1 MFIFKTNLYMKRIVL
16 ISISFLFVL
25 GTAWAQRTVSGIVT
39 SDDGSG
45 GIPGV
50 NVILKGTATGT
61 TTDLDGNYRL
71 SVPEEGGTLEFSFIG
86 LSSQEVVIG
95 ARAVIDITMMED
107 VETLS
112 EVVVTGLGVVKEKKA
127 LGYGVSSISS
137 DALVAR
143 QESDVARLLRG
154 KATGVDIASTS
165 GLAGSGTNIIIR
177 GYSSIT
183 GSNQPL
189 FVVDGIPFNTETNTG
204 GQGFGSGSATASS
217 RFLDLDPNS
226 IAEISILK
234 GLSATVLYGE
244 QGRNGVVL
252 VTTKNGKAG
261 AGASKKME
269 VSVTQGIFQSEVAN
283 VPDYQNTYGNGFNAG
298 FDWYFSNWGAAFD
311 DTNPGSYGSNFKG
324 LTPDGKGVYITH
336 PYDQDQYRN
345 DFDGVYDDVQDYLY
359 KPFNNVEDFFQKG
372 LSSNTSV
379 SIQKSLSANSS
390 VSATYSYLTEE
401 GFTPQLDDMVMSPG
415 RTERRTNYIDKHN
428 FGIGYRTE
436 LENGLSLKSSFNY
449 VNTDRRTPIT
459 APAFGGDGNGLFA
472 AIMFTPRSMDLMG
485 LPFQS
490 PIDNRNVYYRR
501 GGPIQNPRWTL
512 NNSGQDE
519 AVSRFFSNTE
529 LAYKLGEN
537 WNVMYR
543 LSIDT
548 YNQTNNRFV
557 NIGGPRQPLGEFSTF
572 SVDRWT
578 NSQVLNLMYDYKIGS
593 SFTLDGIVGFNSVS
607 QKGAFVGTTS
617 QEQFVYNLLNHGNFI
632 EHNNF
637 SGFQN
642 ENVLGLY
649 ATASLGYNG
658 WAYLT
663 AQARNDW
670 TSTLEEANRSVLYP
684 SVSASFVIS
693 DAVEGIG
700 NSKAVDYIKVR
711 VGYGTSAGY
720 PEPYQTRNIL
730 NSSTNDFVTP
740 GGSILN
746 TNSVSNQLGNGN
758 LQRELF
764 SEVEAGLEA
773 RLFQDLIGI
782 DLSLYNKESSDLI
795 VALPLDP
802 STGYTNTTVN
812 AAKVTNKGVELG
824 VNIRPP
830 IPGAVRWD
838 INLNYTRNIPTV
850 NSIYEGIER
859 VQIEGYGG
867 SLGNYAIPGEPFGAM
882 YGSTFMRTDND
893 DPNSQYVVESI
904 GNYQSSGE
912 FSIIGNPNPDYTAN
926 WMNTITWKG
935 LSFGFQWQYIKGGDI
950 YSSTIQALLARGN
963 TTDTDVDRNIPI
975 IMPGAVKQDGVDGAG
990 DPVYVAND
998 IQTYMGDSFFRAYF
1012 YANEGG
1018 VFDASVLRLRE
1029 VSLAYVLPKTW
1040 LEKSPFG
1047 SAALTISGENL
1058 WYNAPN
1064 FPVGTNF
1071 DPEISSTGVGNGRG
1085 FDFRTAPTAKKYG
1098 MTLNLTF

>member
-1 MFIFKTNLYMKRIVL
+1 MFIFKNQIFMKRIVL

-50 NVILKGTATGT
+50 NVILKGTSTGT

-71 SVPEEGGTLEFSFIG
+71 SVPEEGGTLEYSFIG
-86 LSSQEVVIG
+86 LTSQEVVIG
-95 ARAVIDITMMED
+95 ARAIIDITMMED

-154 KATGVDIASTS
+154 KATGVDISSTS

-252 VTTKNGKAG
+252 VTTKNGQAG

-269 VSVTQGIFQSEVAN
+269 VSVTQGFFQSEVAN

-311 DTNPGSYGSNFKG
+311 DTDPGSYGSNFRRA
-324 LTPDGKGVYITH
+324 DGSTVYVTH

-345 DFDGVYDDVQDYLY
+345 DFDGVYDDVDYEY
-359 KPFNNVEDFFQKG
+359 KPYQGVEEFFQKG

-379 SIQKSLSANSS
+379 SIQKALGGNSS
-390 VSATYSYLTEE
+390 VSATYSYLSEE
-401 GFTPQLDDMVMSPG
+401 GFTPQLDDMVMSAG

-436 LENGLSLKSSFNY
+436 LENGLTFKSTFNY
-449 VNTDRRTPIT
+449 VNTDRRSPIT

-490 PIDNRNVYYRR
+490 PVDNRSVYYRR

-519 AVSRFFSNTE
+519 RVSRFFSNTE
-529 LAYKLGEN
+529 FGYKLSEN

-543 LSIDT
+543 LSLDT
-548 YNQTNNRFV
+548 YTQQNNRFV

-572 SVDRWT
+572 TTERWT
-578 NSQVLNLMYDYKIGS
+578 NSQVMNLMYDYKIGS
-593 SFTLDGIVGFNSVS
+593 SITLDGIVGVNSVK
-607 QKGAFVGTTS
+607 QKGSFVGTTS

-637 SGFQN
+637 SGYQN
-642 ENVLGLY
+642 ENVMGVY
-649 ATASLGYNG
+649 ATASIGYNG

-670 TSTLEEANRSVLYP
+670 TSTLEQENRSVLYP

-693 DAVEGIG
+693 DAIESVG
-700 NSKAVDYIKVR
+700 NSKAVDYLKVR

-746 TNSVSNQLGNGN
+746 TNSVSNQLGNQN
-758 LQRELF
+758 LQAELF
-764 SEVEAGLEA
+764 TELEAGIEA
-773 RLFQDLIGI
+773 RLFNDLIGL
-782 DLSLYNKESSDLI
+782 DLSWYNKESRDLI

-812 AAKVTNKGVELG
+812 AAKVTNTGVELG

-830 IPGAVRWD
+830 LPGALRWD
-838 INLNYTRNIPTV
+838 INLNYTKNLPTV

-867 SLGNYAIPGEPFGAM
+867 GGLGNYAIPGEPFGAM
-882 YGSTFMRTDND
+882 YGSTFMRTDNS
-893 DPNSQYVVESI
+893 DPSSQYVVESI

-912 FSIIGNPNPDYTAN
+912 FGIIGNPNPDFTAN
-926 WMNTITWKG
+926 WINTLTWKG
-935 LSFGFQWQYIKGGDI
+935 ISFGFQWQYIAGGDI

-963 TTDTDVDRNIPI
+963 TTDTDVNRNVPI
-975 IMPGAVKQDGVDGAG
+975 IMPGAVKQDGVDGSG
-990 DPVYVAND
+990 EPQYVAND

-1012 YANEGG
+1012 YADEGG

-1029 VSLAYVLPKTW
+1029 VSVAYVLPKTW

-1047 SAALTISGENL
+1047 RAALTLSGENL

>member
-1 MFIFKTNLYMKRIVL
+1 MKRIVL

-764 SEVEAGLEA
+764 TEVEAGLEA

>member
-1 MFIFKTNLYMKRIVL
+1 MKRIVL

-269 VSVTQGIFQSEVAN
+269 VNVTQGIFQSEVAN

-359 KPFNNVEDFFQKG
+359 KPFNNVEEFFQKG

-379 SIQKSLSANSS
+379 SIQKALSGNSS

-436 LENGLSLKSSFNY
+436 LENGLTLKSTFNY

-529 LAYKLGEN
+529 LGYKLSEN

-607 QKGAFVGTTS
+607 QKGSFVGTTS

-764 SEVEAGLEA
+764 TEVEAGLEA

>member
-1 MFIFKTNLYMKRIVL
+1 MKRIVL

-401 GFTPQLDDMVMSPG
+401 GFTPQLDDIVMSPG

-764 SEVEAGLEA
+764 TEVEAGLEA

>member
-1 MFIFKTNLYMKRIVL
+1 MKRIVL

-359 KPFNNVEDFFQKG
+359 KPFNNVEEFFQKG

-401 GFTPQLDDMVMSPG
+401 GFTPQLDDIVMSPG

-764 SEVEAGLEA
+764 TEVEAGLEA

>member
-1 MFIFKTNLYMKRIVL
+1 MKRIVL